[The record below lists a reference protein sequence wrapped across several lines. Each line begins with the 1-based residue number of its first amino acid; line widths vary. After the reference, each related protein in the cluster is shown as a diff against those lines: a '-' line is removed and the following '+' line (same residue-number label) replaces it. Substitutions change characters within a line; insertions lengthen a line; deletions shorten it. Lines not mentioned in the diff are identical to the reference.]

1 MILFRQYP
9 FSFSNYFNYK
19 INHCNESLT
28 HHFCSWWARETRN
41 FKTYHPARA
50 STGLQSYKC
59 IEMYSSK
66 HSKHYSPT
74 YSSVRA
80 FLLLREKRWTCPNIK
95 SLECYIKQTKNLKSR
110 NWLLIQC
117 ICDSGWGL
125 GNAYP
130 QEFLCWGLVGTAGIP
145 QGKPMAA
152 QGLAVVPLCTG
163 PSQTFSY
170 SSSSP
175 CQVRDVLSGV
185 GTGVTASSATFIPVS
200 LLLPRISTECQWHL
214 HIEWK
219 WSASSLSLPPGT
231 AFIPFRRI

>member
-1 MILFRQYP
+1 MSLWPTIFVAGEPERLETSKPTTQP
-9 FSFSNYFNYK
+9 GHPLAYK
-19 INHCNESLT
+19 VTNVL
-28 HHFCSWWARETRN
+28 
-41 FKTYHPARA
+41 
-50 STGLQSYKC
+50 KC
-59 IEMYSSK
+59 IPPNIPS
-66 HSKHYSPT
+66 T
-74 YSSVRA
+74 ILQLITTSVRA

-185 GTGVTASSATFIPVS
+185 GTGVTVSSATFIPVS

-214 HIEWK
+214 HIEWR
-219 WSASSLSLPPGT
+219 WSASSLSIPPGT
-231 AFIPFRRI
+231 AFIPFPRI